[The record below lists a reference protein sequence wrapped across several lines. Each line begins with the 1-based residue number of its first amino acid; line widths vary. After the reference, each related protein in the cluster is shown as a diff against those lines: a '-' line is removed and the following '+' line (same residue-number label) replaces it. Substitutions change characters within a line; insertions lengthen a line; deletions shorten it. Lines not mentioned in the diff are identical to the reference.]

1 MQQNIPVNVLVGD
14 RTYRVLVAP
23 SDEERLRK
31 LAKAINDQILEFRTR
46 FGGKDMQDYLAMVLL
61 WHLSESRPGGGG
73 AGAAGGA
80 GVAAV
85 AGELASLESLLDGMP
100 LPSGPGTP

>member
-31 LAKAINDQILEFRTR
+31 MAKAINDQILEFRTR

-61 WHLSESRPGGGG
+61 WHLSETRPGSGTGSNGG
-73 AGAAGGA
+73 AGM
-80 GVAAV
+80 AAV
-85 AGELASLESLLDGMP
+85 TGELAALESLLDGIT
-100 LPSGPGTP
+100 LPSEAGTP

>member
-31 LAKAINDQILEFRTR
+31 MAKAINDQILEFRTR

-61 WHLSESRPGGGG
+61 WHLSESRPGAVGG
-73 AGAAGGA
+73 AGM
-80 GVAAV
+80 AAV
-85 AGELASLESLLDGMP
+85 TGELTSLESMLDSMF
-100 LPSGPGTP
+100 LPSGSGTP

>member
-1 MQQNIPVNVLVGD
+1 MTQNVPVNVLVGD

-31 LAKAINDQILEFRTR
+31 MSKAINDQILEFRTR

-61 WHLSESRPGGGG
+61 WHLSETRPGGGSG
-73 AGAAGGA
+73 TVGGA
-80 GVAAV
+80 GLAV
-85 AGELASLESLLDGMP
+85 VSGELASLESLLDDMLQSAG
-100 LPSGPGTP
+100 SGTR

>member
-31 LAKAINDQILEFRTR
+31 MAKAINDQILEFRTR
-46 FGGKDMQDYLAMVLL
+46 FAGKDMQDYLAMVLL
-61 WHLSESRPGGGG
+61 WHLSESRPGTGGG
-73 AGAAGGA
+73 AEMAT
-80 GVAAV
+80 VT
-85 AGELASLESLLDGMP
+85 GELASLESLLDG
-100 LPSGPGTP
+100 LALSSGGGTP

>member
-31 LAKAINDQILEFRTR
+31 LAKGINDQILDFRTR
-46 FGGKDMQDYLAMVLL
+46 FAGKDMQDYLAMVLL
-61 WHLSESRPGGGG
+61 WHLAESRPGGGSG
-73 AGAAGGA
+73 TIGGA
-80 GVAAV
+80 GLAAV
-85 AGELASLESLLDGMP
+85 TGELASLESLLDGMILSP
-100 LPSGPGTP
+100 GSGTP